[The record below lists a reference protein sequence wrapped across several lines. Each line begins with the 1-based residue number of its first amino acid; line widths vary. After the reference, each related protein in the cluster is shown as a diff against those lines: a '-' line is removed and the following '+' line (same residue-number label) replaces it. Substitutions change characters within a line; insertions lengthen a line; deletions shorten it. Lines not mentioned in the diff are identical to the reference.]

1 MEEQRDDLISKL
13 NKAITDVE
21 AARATAKDLQKELS
35 AAESLANAAEKE
47 IRRLKSQLNE
57 MKASMEANGQSAGAE
72 VADLRSKV
80 EELKQQLLQK
90 VEQMETII
98 KVRNFSLSHQEEDQG
113 KKQKKKHAT
122 KQEKKER

>member
-80 EELKQQLLQK
+80 EELKQQLLQ
-90 VEQMETII
+90 VEENTA
-98 KVRNFSLSHQEEDQG
+98 KLEEVSKIVNKNLVNNSILTPIEG
-113 KKQKKKHAT
+113 N
-122 KQEKKER
+122 